1 MVKRPVRKRSSICT
15 MANIHDPNYSR
26 RRFLQAAGGTLA
38 AAPLIGAASPA
49 AAQVPDI
56 RLPEV
61 PGQKVGWAIV
71 GIGGLTANQILPAFP
86 KCQKSKVVS
95 FVSGRPEKAARFA
108 QVYGVDPKNIYNYEN
123 FDSIKDNPDI
133 DVIYIVL
140 PNSMH
145 AEYTIRAAKAG
156 KHVLCEKP
164 MAVSAKECE
173 AMIAACRAAK
183 RQLAIGYRLH
193 FEPFNLEMA
202 RLSREKVFGA
212 VKVIEAAAG
221 FRIGDP
227 TQWRLKK
234 ALAGGGSMLDVG
246 VYALQAARYISGEE
260 PVSVSAAWTKTDA
273 VKFKDVEEE
282 TIQFTLRFP
291 SGCVA
296 NCTGTYATRMSRW
309 YAGAEDGW
317 FELAPAFGYGP
328 FKGRT
333 NGPDGIKD
341 IDLQNVNHFEAEMD
355 AFAACLLNNTPTTV
369 PGEEGLRDLRITE
382 AIYQSAASGKAV
394 ALKA

>member
-1 MVKRPVRKRSSICT
+1 LSHT
-15 MANIHDPNYSR
+15 R
-26 RRFLQAAGGTLA
+26 RRFLQTATGLGA
-38 AAPLIGAASPA
+38 AAWATPILRAQSQAGDPPKKIGIALVGLGKLSEGQLAPA
-49 AAQVPDI
+49 
-56 RLPEV
+56 L
-61 PGQKVGWAIV
+61 QKTKLCKLT
-71 GIGGLTANQILPAFP
+71 GL
-86 KCQKSKVVS
+86 
-95 FVSGRPEKAARFA
+95 VSGHPEKAREWAKKYD
-108 QVYGVDPKNIYNYEN
+108 VPEKNIYNYEN
-123 FDSIKDNPDI
+123 FDTIKDNPDI
-133 DVIYIVL
+133 DVIYVVL

-333 NGPDGIKD
+333 SGPDGIKD
-341 IDLQNVNHFEAEMD
+341 IDQQNVNHFEAEMD

-382 AIYQSAASGKAV
+382 AIYQAAASGKAV

>member
-1 MVKRPVRKRSSICT
+1 MEEEYSHSST
-15 MANIHDPNYSR
+15 SPQEVFLSHTR
-26 RRFLQAAGGTLA
+26 RRFLQTATGLGA
-38 AAPLIGAASPA
+38 AAWAAPVLRAQSQAGDPPKKIGIALVGLGKLSEGQLAPA
-49 AAQVPDI
+49 
-56 RLPEV
+56 L
-61 PGQKVGWAIV
+61 QKTKLCKLT
-71 GIGGLTANQILPAFP
+71 GL
-86 KCQKSKVVS
+86 
-95 FVSGRPEKAARFA
+95 VSGHPEKAREWAKKYD
-108 QVYGVDPKNIYNYEN
+108 VPEKNIYNYEN
-123 FDSIKDNPDI
+123 FDTIKDNPDI
-133 DVIYIVL
+133 DVIYVVL

-260 PVSVSAAWTKTDA
+260 PVSVSAAWTKTDP

-333 NGPDGIKD
+333 SGPDGIKD

-382 AIYQSAASGKAV
+382 AIYQAAASGKAV